1 MQGQITTCT
10 WLLVCYVLSS
20 DMPSMQT
27 FSVGDL
33 LVYTKEANDLDKKL
47 RKSFFL
53 YESSFWSSATGLPL
67 TVNLILIYLGPGV
80 DEKNKK
86 RWKFFLPETKKIVFV
101 YNRNLFKSLRV
112 LEEPNLGLVEHDQLE
127 GSGG

>member
-1 MQGQITTCT
+1 
-10 WLLVCYVLSS
+10 
-20 DMPSMQT
+20 MPSTQT

-53 YESSFWSSATGLPL
+53 YESTYSPFAANNGGLPL
-67 TVNLILIYLGPGV
+67 SVNLILIYLGPGV

-86 RWKFFLPETKKIVFV
+86 RWKFFLPESKKIVFV
-101 YNRNLFKSLRV
+101 YNRNLFKSLRA
-112 LEEPNLGLVEHDQLE
+112 LEENNLVPVEHDQLE

>member
-1 MQGQITTCT
+1 M
-10 WLLVCYVLSS
+10 SS
-20 DMPSMQT
+20 TQT
-27 FSVGDL
+27 FKVGDL

-53 YESSFWSSATGLPL
+53 YEATFLSLNTSSGLPL
-67 TVNLILIYLGPGV
+67 TVDLILIYLGPGI

-101 YNRNLFKSLRV
+101 YNRNLFKSLKV
-112 LEEPNLGLVEHDQLE
+112 FEENNLGLVEHDQLE